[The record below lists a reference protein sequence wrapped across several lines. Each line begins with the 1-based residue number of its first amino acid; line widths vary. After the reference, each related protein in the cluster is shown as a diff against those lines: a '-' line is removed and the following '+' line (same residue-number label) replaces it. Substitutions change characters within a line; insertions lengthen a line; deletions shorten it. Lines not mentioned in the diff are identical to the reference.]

1 MQWYLKVGVLGG
13 VYIMNAIN
21 ALIEKKKKTESSLN
35 PSAS

>member
-21 ALIEKKKKTESSLN
+21 ALIEKKTNKQSSLN
-35 PSAS
+35 PSAT